1 MTAKMKRRDFITLL
15 GGAAAAWPLAARAQ
29 QPAMPVIGFLGA
41 PSAAPYARY
50 VAAVHQGLKEV
61 GYVEHQNVAMEY
73 RWADSQYD
81 RLPALAADLVSRRV
95 AVIVPIGGA
104 PATLAAKAATST
116 IPIVFNLGADPIELG
131 LVTNLNRPGGNIT
144 GIAMMIVEIETKR
157 LELLHEL
164 APASTSLAILLNPS
178 NPQAQTQERDA
189 QRAARVIGR
198 QVLVLKAGTEHE
210 IEMAFA
216 ALVRERAGAL
226 LVGGDTFFGS
236 QPTLFVVL
244 TARHAIPAIYPWRSH
259 VDAGGLMSY
268 GASVLDAYRLTGVYA
283 GRVLKG
289 EKPADLPILQP
300 TKFEL
305 VINNQTARVLGLT
318 VPPTLLARADE
329 VIE

>member
-1 MTAKMKRRDFITLL
+1 VRRRAFVTLL
-15 GGAAAAWPLAARAQ
+15 GGAAVWPLAARAQ
-29 QPAMPVIGFLGA
+29 QRGLPVIGFLGA

-95 AVIVPIGGA
+95 AVIVPIGGS
-104 PATLAAKAATST
+104 PAVLAAKAATWT

-131 LVTNLNRPGGNIT
+131 LVTNLSRPGGNIT
-144 GIAMMIVEIETKR
+144 GIAMMALEIETKQ
-157 LELLHEL
+157 LQLLHEL
-164 APASTSLAILLNPS
+164 APTSTSIAILLNPS
-178 NPQAQTQERDA
+178 SGQAQTQEREA
-189 QRAARVIGR
+189 QEAARVLGL
-198 QVLVLKAGTEHE
+198 QVLVLKASTERE
-210 IEMAFA
+210 IEQAFA

-226 LVGGDTFFGS
+226 LVGADTFFVS
-236 QPTLFVVL
+236 QATLFVVL
-244 TARHAIPAIYPWRSH
+244 TARHSIPTIYPFRPY

-268 GASVLDAYRLTGVYA
+268 GASLLDSYRQTGVYA

-289 EKPADLPILQP
+289 EKPADLPIVQP
-300 TKFEL
+300 TNFEL
-305 VINNQTARVLGLT
+305 VINLKTARAVGIAI
-318 VPPTLLARADE
+318 PPTLLARADE

>member
-1 MTAKMKRRDFITLL
+1 VRRRAFVTLL
-15 GGAAAAWPLAARAQ
+15 GGAAVWPLAARAQ
-29 QPAMPVIGFLGA
+29 QRGLPVIGFLGA

-95 AVIVPIGGA
+95 AVIVPIGGS
-104 PATLAAKAATST
+104 PAVLAAKAATST

-131 LVTNLNRPGGNIT
+131 LVTNLSRPGGNIT
-144 GIAMMIVEIETKR
+144 GIAMMALEIETKQ
-157 LELLHEL
+157 LQLLHEL
-164 APASTSLAILLNPS
+164 APTSTSIAILLNPS
-178 NPQAQTQERDA
+178 SGQAQTQEREA
-189 QRAARVIGR
+189 QEAARVLGL
-198 QVLVLKAGTEHE
+198 QVLVLKASTERE
-210 IEMAFA
+210 IEQAFA

-226 LVGGDTFFGS
+226 LVGADTFFVS
-236 QPTLFVVL
+236 QATLFVVL
-244 TARHAIPAIYPWRSH
+244 TARHSIPTIYPFRPY

-268 GASVLDAYRLTGVYA
+268 GASLLDSYRQTGVYA

-289 EKPADLPILQP
+289 EKPADLPIVQP
-300 TKFEL
+300 TNFEL
-305 VINNQTARVLGLT
+305 VINLKTARAVGIAI
-318 VPPTLLARADE
+318 PPTLLARADE